1 MNIERSGGLQKG
13 SLETGLTGEYRLTL
27 GSLLSEAWE
36 KVPGNKGTVWMAMLF
51 YIGLAFL
58 IGMFFGILSAGPVDP
73 QEIQPPTLIEVIGN
87 LVSAV
92 VLMPMAVG
100 LAFVATAL
108 AMGESP
114 NPKSL
119 FGWYDN
125 TLKILLTALLMNLMI
140 LLGLLLFVLP
150 GIYLLVSYQIALPL
164 AVDKKLGPW
173 EALETSRKVI
183 SHKWFMVLG
192 FDVVAMVV
200 IVLSSA
206 LLGIPLIW
214 TVPAM
219 VIAFGVLYRT
229 LVGIEPGTLDRVLA
243 R

>member
-1 MNIERSGGLQKG
+1 
-13 SLETGLTGEYRLTL
+13 
-27 GSLLSEAWE
+27 
-36 KVPGNKGTVWMAMLF
+36 
-51 YIGLAFL
+51 
-58 IGMFFGILSAGPVDP
+58 
-73 QEIQPPTLIEVIGN
+73 
-87 LVSAV
+87 
-92 VLMPMAVG
+92 
-100 LAFVATAL
+100 
-108 AMGESP
+108 
-114 NPKSL
+114 
-119 FGWYDN
+119 
-125 TLKILLTALLMNLMI
+125 
-140 LLGLLLFVLP
+140 LFVLP
-150 GIYLLVSYQIALPL
+150 GIYLMVSYQIALPL

>member
-1 MNIERSGGLQKG
+1 MDIERSGGLQKG
-13 SLETGLTGEYRLTL
+13 SLETGLMGEYELTL
-27 GSLLSEAWE
+27 SSLLSEAWE
-36 KVPGNKGTVWMAMLF
+36 KVPGNKGTVWMAMFF

-73 QEIQPPTLIEVIGN
+73 QEIQPPTLIEVIGK

-150 GIYLLVSYQIALPL
+150 GIYLMVSYQIALPL

-200 IVLSSA
+200 IVLSSV

-229 LVGIEPGTLDRVLA
+229 LVGIEPGTLDRALA